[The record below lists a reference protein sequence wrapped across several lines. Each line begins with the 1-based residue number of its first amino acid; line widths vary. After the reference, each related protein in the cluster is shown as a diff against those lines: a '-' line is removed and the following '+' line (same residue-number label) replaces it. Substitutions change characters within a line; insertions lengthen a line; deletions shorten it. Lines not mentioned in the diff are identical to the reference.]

1 MSDILTAARNAA
13 LEALLTVRRHP
24 ARFLSGLAVLL
35 VGATGGSYAL
45 VSLAPEAS
53 ELPVRTVVE
62 TVEPLSIEPQR
73 DLLAAQ
79 AMRLYRSDLTRS
91 TDTAE
96 SLLRRLGVS
105 DSAASA
111 FLRTDRN
118 AQKNLL
124 GRAGRNVQAEV
135 DERGRLLSLIA
146 RWIPE
151 EDGTFNRLT
160 VRGGAGA
167 WKSTIENLPLTASTR
182 MASGTIQTSLFAATD
197 DARIP
202 DGVAVQMA
210 EIFSGDIDFH
220 RALRKGD
227 RFVVVY
233 ETLEGDGE
241 PLRAGRVLSTEFIN
255 AGKSYQALWFESL
268 QATQNGKSPL
278 KGAYYNMRG
287 ESLRRA
293 FLASPVAFSRV
304 TSGFAMRFHPIL
316 QTWRA
321 HLGVDYGAVT
331 GTPVR
336 TVADGVVDFAG
347 VQGGYG
353 NVVIVKHAGTTTTVY
368 AHLSRINVRSGQ
380 RVQQGDNLGLVGA
393 TGWATGPHLHFEFR
407 VNGAHKDP
415 MTIARQA
422 EAAPVTAALRP
433 AFERVA
439 DLARQQLTTAAQVQV
454 GSVQ

>member
-1 MSDILTAARNAA
+1 VSDILTAARNAA

-146 RWIPE
+146 RWSPE

-241 PLRAGRVLSTEFIN
+241 HLRAGRVLSTEFIN

-353 NVVIVKHAGTTTTVY
+353 NVVIVKHGGTTTTVY

>member
-146 RWIPE
+146 RWSPE